1 MLAGMRSSFRRSSSH
16 FMVLMLNS
24 MVRDAFDTS
33 VTWVESL
40 VSCQTSQLSM
50 VPNASLPASALARA
64 PGRGRESATLLP
76 EK

>member
-1 MLAGMRSSFRRSSSH
+1 
-16 FMVLMLNS
+16 MVLMLNS
-24 MVRDAFDTS
+24 MVRDALVTS

-40 VSCQTSQLSM
+40 VSCQISQLSM

-64 PGRGRESATLLP
+64 PGTLSRIHATLLP